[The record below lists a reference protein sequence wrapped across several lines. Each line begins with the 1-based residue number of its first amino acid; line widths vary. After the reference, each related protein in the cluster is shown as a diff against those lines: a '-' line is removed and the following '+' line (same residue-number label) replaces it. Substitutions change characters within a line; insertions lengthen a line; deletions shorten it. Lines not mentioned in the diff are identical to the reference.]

1 MKRRLSLTK
10 VVMLLT
16 LVFGVLPLVTACAG
30 DAGEEVAAPKSQID
44 QVLERGVLKVGLD
57 FFVPWV
63 FRDKD
68 GNLAGFEVE
77 VATKLA
83 EDMGVDIEF
92 VPTEWSGIIP
102 ALLTGKFD
110 VIIGSMGITTERA
123 LKVNF
128 TIPYQTYGNDLVVNT
143 NMLPGVT
150 SVEELNNE
158 DVIIA
163 VRLGATPAATAARLM
178 PKAQLHQF
186 DTDEAVVQDV
196 LNGNAHA
203 AISSSPTPGFWMLD
217 YPDVLYQPLG
227 GELLTSEPCAFAVN
241 KGDHDTLTFFNSWI
255 LANEDWL
262 QERGAYWFGTKEWE
276 PLLGE

>member
-1 MKRRLSLTK
+1 MKRFWSSRVVSFVVLIAMALT
-10 VVMLLT
+10 
-16 LVFGVLPLVTACAG
+16 LVTACAG
-30 DAGEEVAAPKSQID
+30 GAGEEAAAQKSQVD
-44 QVLERGVLKVGLD
+44 QIVERGVLKVGND

-68 GNLAGFEVE
+68 GNLAGFEVD
-77 VATKLA
+77 VASKLA

-110 VIIGSMGITTERA
+110 VIIGGMGITTERS
-123 LKVNF
+123 LRVNF
-128 TIPYQTYGNDLVVNT
+128 TLPYQYFGNDLVVNK

-150 SVEELNNE
+150 SLEELNNE
-158 DVIIA
+158 NVVIA

-178 PKAQLHQF
+178 PKAQLHLF
-186 DTDEAVVQDV
+186 DTDEAVIQDV

-203 AISSSPTPGFWMLD
+203 AISSSPTPAFWAAD

-241 KGDHDTLTFFNSWI
+241 KGDHDTLAFFNSWI
-255 LANEDWL
+255 IDNEDWL
-262 QERGAYWFGTKEWE
+262 QERGAYWFGSKDWE